1 MSRVQNEYVVL
12 VQCTAA
18 KRSGVHPARRLYDES
33 TYFRKQRNYAEA
45 VADAWYVQSAKYGL
59 VHPDTSIQ
67 TYDQHA
73 GDLEDPEGW
82 ARDIADKLEHY
93 HPPEATVAI
102 LGGADYADPLTPE
115 LEARGFDVTE
125 PLRGQGIGTRMASL
139 EDMVNTRLGGHA

>member
-1 MSRVQNEYVVL
+1 MSNSENEYIVL

-33 TYFRKQRNYAEA
+33 TYFRKQRAYAEA
-45 VADAWYVQSAKYGL
+45 VADAWYIQSAEYGL

-73 GDLEDPEGW
+73 GDLEDSDGW
-82 ARDIADKLEHY
+82 ARDIADKLQHY

-102 LGGADYADPLTPE
+102 LGGADYADPVTPE
-115 LEARGFDVTE
+115 LERRGYDVAE
-125 PLRGQGIGTRMASL
+125 PLRGQPIGKRMASL
-139 EDMVNTRLGGHA
+139 EDMANTRLEGYA